1 MKIIFDEIT
10 LRDAILSDV
19 EDEIRWTNEETDWF
33 HVEAPWMTLEPVDA
47 NELRSEMNKIISD
60 MSEDGIRWR
69 FEIEVDGQHIG
80 NVSSYYLN
88 HQFEHVSWDIIDE
101 KKNAPQNHLI
111 RALGIEICEMEYW
124 GRGLGTKVL
133 TAFMDYY
140 KNLGETQFLL
150 ETWSGH
156 QRMLNCAKKLGF
168 QEVKRTKGTLII
180 DGIIFDELILE
191 KRF

>member
-10 LRDAILSDV
+10 LRDYILSDV
-19 EDEIRWTNEETDWF
+19 EDEIRWTNEEKDWF

-69 FEIEVDGQHIG
+69 FEIEVEGRHIG

-88 HQFEHVSWDIIDE
+88 HQFEHVSWDLIDE

-111 RALGIEICEMEYW
+111 RAIGIEICEMEYW

-133 TAFMDYY
+133 TAFMNYY
-140 KNLGETQFLL
+140 KHLGETHFLL

-156 QRMLNCAKKLGF
+156 KRMLNCAKKLGF
-168 QEVKRTKGTLII
+168 QEVKRTKGTLTI
-180 DGIIFDELILE
+180 DGKGFDELILE